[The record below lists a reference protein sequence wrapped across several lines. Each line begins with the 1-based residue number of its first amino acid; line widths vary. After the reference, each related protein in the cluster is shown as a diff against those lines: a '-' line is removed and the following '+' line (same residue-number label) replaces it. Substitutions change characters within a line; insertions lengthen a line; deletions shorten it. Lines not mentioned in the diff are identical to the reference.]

1 MKTRNLILVTFL
13 TTVFFS
19 CQKDDTTTTS
29 DESVMK
35 SGAIVAGD
43 ITVESVLSEA
53 NYEAELF
60 SQSERWLREL
70 SIFKHGKKN
79 LFEGKHC
86 DRYAD
91 GTFPVVSIDTAE
103 AGYPITIMIDYGTG
117 TVLHHGKT
125 ISGTV
130 SIEITASRN
139 TDGAKRIITYNG
151 CKIDSVTIKG
161 TEVELFNGD
170 NSTTRKNTVTTDVS
184 FELDNGTKFARK
196 GTAVH
201 EWLEGLATQQEHA
214 DDKIQKTGS
223 VSVSSSDGNEWVKTI
238 KEPLIRLGDCRNYV
252 QGTVEYLLNSN
263 VVAVLD
269 YGTGA
274 CDTIAV
280 LTIGD
285 KQIEISLADTHAKP
299 ENGMPG
305 DGKSKGR
312 KGHK

>member
-1 MKTRNLILVTFL
+1 MKTRNLILMSFL
-13 TTVFFS
+13 MIVFFS
-19 CQKDDTTTTS
+19 CQKDETITTT
-29 DESVMK
+29 DETALK
-35 SGAIVAGD
+35 SGEIVAGD

-53 NYEAELF
+53 NYEAEIF
-60 SQSERWLREL
+60 SQSEMWLRAL
-70 SIFKHGKKN
+70 SKFKHGKKN
-79 LFEGKHC
+79 LFDGKKS

-91 GTFPVVSIDTAE
+91 GKFPDVSIDTAA
-103 AGYPITIMIDYGTG
+103 AGYPITILIDYGTG

-130 SIEITASRN
+130 SIEITAARN

-151 CKIDSVTIKG
+151 CKIDSVTVTG

-170 NSTTRKNTVTTDVS
+170 NATTRKTTVTTDVN
-184 FELDNGTKFARK
+184 FVLDNGTKLARK

-201 EWLEGLATQQEHA
+201 EWLEGLTTQQEHA

-223 VSVSSSDGNEWVKTI
+223 MSVKSSDGNEWTKTI
-238 KEPLIRLGDCRNYV
+238 KNPLIRLGNCRNYV

-280 LTIGD
+280 LTVGD
-285 KQIEISLADTHAKP
+285 KQVEISLAGTHAKP

-305 DGKSKGR
+305 KGKWKGG
-312 KGHK
+312 KGHN

>member
-1 MKTRNLILVTFL
+1 L
-13 TTVFFS
+13 
-19 CQKDDTTTTS
+19 
-29 DESVMK
+29 K
-35 SGAIVAGD
+35 SGEIVAGD

-53 NYEAELF
+53 NYEAEIF
-60 SQSERWLREL
+60 SQSEMWLRAL
-70 SIFKHGKKN
+70 SKFKHGKKN
-79 LFEGKHC
+79 LFDGKKS

-91 GTFPVVSIDTAE
+91 GKFPDVSIDTAA
-103 AGYPITIMIDYGTG
+103 AGYPITILIDYGTG

-130 SIEITASRN
+130 SIEITAARN

-151 CKIDSVTIKG
+151 CKIDSVTVTG

-170 NSTTRKNTVTTDVS
+170 NATTRKTTVTTDVN
-184 FELDNGTKFARK
+184 FVLDNGTKLARK

-201 EWLEGLATQQEHA
+201 EWLEGLTTQQEHA

-223 VSVSSSDGNEWVKTI
+223 MSVKSSDGNEWTKTI
-238 KEPLIRLGDCRNYV
+238 KEPLIRLGNCRNYV
-252 QGTVEYLLNSN
+252 QGSVEYLLNSN

-274 CDTIAV
+274 CDTIAI
-280 LTIGD
+280 LTVGD
-285 KQIEISLADTHAKP
+285 KQVEISLAGTHAKP

-305 DGKSKGR
+305 KGKWKGG
-312 KGHK
+312 KGHN

>member
-1 MKTRNLILVTFL
+1 MKTRKLILMSFL
-13 TTVFFS
+13 MVVFFA
-19 CQKDDTTTTS
+19 CQKDETITTN
-29 DESVMK
+29 DETVLK

-60 SQSERWLREL
+60 SQSERWLRAL

-79 LFEGKHC
+79 LFEGKHS

-91 GTFPVVSIDTAE
+91 GAFPEVSIDTATT
-103 AGYPITIMIDYGTG
+103 GYPITILIDYGTG

-130 SIEITASRN
+130 SIEITAARD
-139 TDGAKRIITYNG
+139 TDGAKRIITYNT
-151 CKIDSVTIKG
+151 CKIDSVTING
-161 TEVELFNGD
+161 TQVEIFNGD
-170 NSTTRKNTVTTDVS
+170 NATSRKITVTTNVS
-184 FELDNGTKFARK
+184 FVLDNGTTLARK
-196 GTAVH
+196 GTSVH
-201 EWLEGLATQQEHA
+201 EWLEGLATQLVPA

-223 VSVSSSDGNEWVKTI
+223 MSVSSSDGNEWVKTI

-269 YGTGA
+269 FGTGA
-274 CDTIAV
+274 CDTTAV
-280 LTIGD
+280 LTVGD
-285 KQIEISLADTHAKP
+285 KQMEISRAGKEAK
-299 ENGMPG
+299 PG
-305 DGKSKGR
+305 DGKPKGK
-312 KGHK
+312 KGHN

>member
-1 MKTRNLILVTFL
+1 MKTRNLILMSFL
-13 TTVFFS
+13 MIVFFS
-19 CQKDDTTTTS
+19 CQKDETTTTT
-29 DESVMK
+29 DETALK

-60 SQSERWLREL
+60 SQSERWLRVL
-70 SIFKHGKKN
+70 SKFKHGKKN
-79 LFEGKHC
+79 LFEGKHSN
-86 DRYAD
+86 RYAD
-91 GTFPVVSIDTAE
+91 GTFPEVSIDTAA
-103 AGYPITIMIDYGTG
+103 AGYPITILIDYGDS

-130 SIEITASRN
+130 SIEITAAKN

-151 CKIDSVTIKG
+151 CKIDSVTITG

-170 NSTTRKNTVTTDVS
+170 NATTRKNTVTTDVS
-184 FELDNGTKFARK
+184 FVLDNGTKLARK

-201 EWLEGLATQQEHA
+201 DWLEGLATQQEHS

-223 VSVSSSDGNEWVKTI
+223 VSVSSSDGNEWAKTI
-238 KEPLIRLGDCRNYV
+238 KDPLIRLGDCRNYV
-252 QGTVEYLLNSN
+252 QGTVEYILNSN

-274 CDTIAV
+274 CDTTAL
-280 LTIGD
+280 LTVGD
-285 KQIEISLADTHAKP
+285 KQVEISLAGKEAKS
-299 ENGMPG
+299 ENGFPWK
-305 DGKSKGR
+305 GKSKGG

>member
-1 MKTRNLILVTFL
+1 MKTRNLILMSFL
-13 TTVFFS
+13 MIVFFA
-19 CQKDDTTTTS
+19 CQKDETTTTT
-29 DESVMK
+29 DETALK
-35 SGAIVAGD
+35 SGEIVASD

-60 SQSERWLREL
+60 SQSEMWLRAL
-70 SIFKHGKKN
+70 SKFKHGKKN
-79 LFEGKHC
+79 LFDGKHS

-91 GTFPVVSIDTAE
+91 GKFPEVSIDTAE
-103 AGYPITIMIDYGTG
+103 AGYPITILIDYGDG

-130 SIEITASRN
+130 SIEITAARN
-139 TDGAKRIITYNG
+139 TDGAKRIVTYNG
-151 CKIDSVTIKG
+151 CKIDSVTVTG
-161 TEVELFNGD
+161 TETELFNGD
-170 NSTTRKNTVTTDVS
+170 NATTRKTTVTTDLNFV
-184 FELDNGTKFARK
+184 LDNGTKLARK

-238 KEPLIRLGDCRNYV
+238 KEPLIRLGTCRNYV
-252 QGTVEYLLNSN
+252 QGTVEYLLNSE

-274 CDTIAV
+274 CDTTAV
-280 LTIGD
+280 LTVGD
-285 KQIEISLADTHAKP
+285 KQVEISLAGPHAKP
-299 ENGMPG
+299 ELGMPG
-305 DGKSKGR
+305 KNKWKGG
-312 KGHK
+312 KGHN

>member
-1 MKTRNLILVTFL
+1 
-13 TTVFFS
+13 
-19 CQKDDTTTTS
+19 
-29 DESVMK
+29 
-35 SGAIVAGD
+35 VAGD

-53 NYEAELF
+53 NYEAEIF
-60 SQSERWLREL
+60 SQSEMWLRAL
-70 SIFKHGKKN
+70 SKFKHGKKN
-79 LFEGKHC
+79 LFDGKHS

-91 GTFPVVSIDTAE
+91 GKFPEVSIDTAA
-103 AGYPITIMIDYGTG
+103 AGYPITILIDYGTG

-125 ISGTV
+125 ICGTV
-130 SIEITASRN
+130 SIEITAARN
-139 TDGAKRIITYNG
+139 TDGSKRIITYNG
-151 CKIDSVTIKG
+151 CKIDSVTVTG

-170 NSTTRKNTVTTDVS
+170 NATTRKTTVTTDVN
-184 FELDNGTKFARK
+184 FVLDNGTKLARK

-223 VSVSSSDGNEWVKTI
+223 VSVRSSDGNEWKKNI

-274 CDTIAV
+274 CDTTAV
-280 LTIGD
+280 LTVGD
-285 KQIEISLADTHAKP
+285 KKVEISLADTHAKP

-305 DGKSKGR
+305 EGKPEGG
-312 KGHK
+312 KGHH

>member
-1 MKTRNLILVTFL
+1 MKTRNLILMSFL
-13 TTVFFS
+13 MIVFFS
-19 CQKDDTTTTS
+19 CQKDETTTTT
-29 DESVMK
+29 DETALK

-60 SQSERWLREL
+60 SQSERWLRAL
-70 SIFKHGKKN
+70 SKFKHGKKN
-79 LFEGKHC
+79 LFEGKHSN
-86 DRYAD
+86 RYAD
-91 GTFPVVSIDTAE
+91 GTFPEVSIDTAA
-103 AGYPITIMIDYGTG
+103 AGYPITILIDYGDS

-130 SIEITASRN
+130 SIEITAAKN

-151 CKIDSVTIKG
+151 CKIDSVTITG

-170 NSTTRKNTVTTDVS
+170 NATTRKNTVTTDVS
-184 FELDNGTKFARK
+184 FVLDNGTKLARK

-201 EWLEGLATQQEHA
+201 DWLEGLATQQEHS

-223 VSVSSSDGNEWVKTI
+223 VSVRSSDGNEWAKTI
-238 KEPLIRLGDCRNYV
+238 KNPLIRLGDCRNYV
-252 QGTVEYLLNSN
+252 QGTVEYILNSN

-274 CDTIAV
+274 CDTTAL
-280 LTIGD
+280 LTVGD
-285 KQIEISLADTHAKP
+285 KQVEISLAGKEAKS
-299 ENGMPG
+299 ENGIPWK
-305 DGKSKGR
+305 GKSKGG

>member
-1 MKTRNLILVTFL
+1 MKTRNLILMSFL
-13 TTVFFS
+13 MIVFFS
-19 CQKDDTTTTS
+19 CQKDETTTTT
-29 DESVMK
+29 DETALK

-60 SQSERWLREL
+60 SQSERWLRAL
-70 SIFKHGKKN
+70 SKFKHGKKN
-79 LFEGKHC
+79 LFEGKHSN
-86 DRYAD
+86 RYAD
-91 GTFPVVSIDTAE
+91 GTFPEVSIDTAA
-103 AGYPITIMIDYGTG
+103 AGYPITILIDYGDS

-130 SIEITASRN
+130 SIEITAAKN

-151 CKIDSVTIKG
+151 CKIDSVT
-161 TEVELFNGD
+161 
-170 NSTTRKNTVTTDVS
+170 TDVS
-184 FELDNGTKFARK
+184 FVLDNGTKLARK

-201 EWLEGLATQQEHA
+201 DWLEGLATQQEHS

-223 VSVSSSDGNEWVKTI
+223 VSVSSSDGNEWAKTI
-238 KEPLIRLGDCRNYV
+238 KDPLIRLGDCRNYV
-252 QGTVEYLLNSN
+252 QGTVEYILNSN

-274 CDTIAV
+274 CDTTAL
-280 LTIGD
+280 LTVGD
-285 KQIEISLADTHAKP
+285 KQVEISLAGKEAKS
-299 ENGMPG
+299 ENGIPG
-305 DGKSKGR
+305 KGKSKGG

>member
-1 MKTRNLILVTFL
+1 MKTRNLILMSFL
-13 TTVFFS
+13 MIVFFS
-19 CQKDDTTTTS
+19 CQKDETTTTT
-29 DESVMK
+29 DETALK

-60 SQSERWLREL
+60 SQSERWLRAL
-70 SIFKHGKKN
+70 SKFKHGKKN
-79 LFEGKHC
+79 LFEGKHSN
-86 DRYAD
+86 RYAD
-91 GTFPVVSIDTAE
+91 GTFPEVSIDTAA
-103 AGYPITIMIDYGTG
+103 AGYPITILIDYGDS

-130 SIEITASRN
+130 SIEITAAKN

-151 CKIDSVTIKG
+151 CKIDSVTITG

-170 NSTTRKNTVTTDVS
+170 NATTRKNTVTTDVS
-184 FELDNGTKFARK
+184 FVLDNGTKLARK

-201 EWLEGLATQQEHA
+201 DWLEGLATQQEHS

-223 VSVSSSDGNEWVKTI
+223 VSVSSSDGNEWAKTI
-238 KEPLIRLGDCRNYV
+238 KNPLIRLGDCRNYV
-252 QGTVEYLLNSN
+252 QGTVEYILNSN

-274 CDTIAV
+274 CDTTAL
-280 LTIGD
+280 LTVGD
-285 KQIEISLADTHAKP
+285 KQVEISLAGKEAKS
-299 ENGMPG
+299 ENGFPWK
-305 DGKSKGR
+305 GKSKGG

>member
-1 MKTRNLILVTFL
+1 MKTRNLILMSFL
-13 TTVFFS
+13 MIVFFS
-19 CQKDDTTTTS
+19 CQKDETITTT
-29 DESVMK
+29 DETALK
-35 SGAIVAGD
+35 SGEIVAGD

-53 NYEAELF
+53 NYEAEIF
-60 SQSERWLREL
+60 SQSEMWLRAL
-70 SIFKHGKKN
+70 SKFKHGKKN
-79 LFEGKHC
+79 LFDGKKS

-91 GTFPVVSIDTAE
+91 GKFPDVSIDTAA
-103 AGYPITIMIDYGTG
+103 AGYPITILIDYGTG

-130 SIEITASRN
+130 SIEITAARN

-151 CKIDSVTIKG
+151 CKIDSVTVTG

-170 NSTTRKNTVTTDVS
+170 NATTRKTTVTTDVN
-184 FELDNGTKFARK
+184 FVLDNGTKLARK

-201 EWLEGLATQQEHA
+201 EWLEGLTTQQEHA

-223 VSVSSSDGNEWVKTI
+223 MSVKSSDGNEWTKTI
-238 KEPLIRLGDCRNYV
+238 KNPLIRLGNCRNYV
-252 QGTVEYLLNSN
+252 QGSVEYLLNSN

-280 LTIGD
+280 LTVGD
-285 KQIEISLADTHAKP
+285 KQVEISLAGTHAKP

-305 DGKSKGR
+305 KGKWKGG
-312 KGHK
+312 KGHN

>member
-1 MKTRNLILVTFL
+1 MKTRNLILMSFL
-13 TTVFFS
+13 MIVFFS
-19 CQKDDTTTTS
+19 CQKDETTTTT
-29 DESVMK
+29 DETALK

-60 SQSERWLREL
+60 SQSERWLRAL
-70 SIFKHGKKN
+70 SKFKHGKKN
-79 LFEGKHC
+79 LFEGKHSN
-86 DRYAD
+86 RYAD
-91 GTFPVVSIDTAE
+91 GTFPEVSIDTAA
-103 AGYPITIMIDYGTG
+103 AGYPITILIDYGDS

-130 SIEITASRN
+130 SIEITAAKN

-151 CKIDSVTIKG
+151 CKIDSVTITG

-170 NSTTRKNTVTTDVS
+170 NATTRKNTVTTDVS
-184 FELDNGTKFARK
+184 FVLDNGTKLARK

-201 EWLEGLATQQEHA
+201 DWLEGLATQQEHA

-223 VSVSSSDGNEWVKTI
+223 VSVSSSDGNEWAKTI
-238 KEPLIRLGDCRNYV
+238 KNPLIRLGDCRNYV
-252 QGTVEYLLNSN
+252 QGTVEYTLNSS

-274 CDTIAV
+274 CDTTAL
-280 LTIGD
+280 LTVGD
-285 KQIEISLADTHAKP
+285 KQVEISLAGKEAKS
-299 ENGMPG
+299 ENGFPWK
-305 DGKSKGR
+305 GKSKGG

>member
-1 MKTRNLILVTFL
+1 MKTRNLILMSFL
-13 TTVFFS
+13 MIVFFA
-19 CQKDDTTTTS
+19 CQKDETTTTT
-29 DESVMK
+29 DETALK
-35 SGAIVAGD
+35 SGEIVASD

-60 SQSERWLREL
+60 SQSEMWLRAL
-70 SIFKHGKKN
+70 SKFKHGKKN
-79 LFEGKHC
+79 LFEGKFC
-86 DRYAD
+86 NRYA
-91 GTFPVVSIDTAE
+91 GGSFPEVSIDTAE
-103 AGYPITIMIDYGTG
+103 TGYPITILIDYGDG

-130 SIEITASRN
+130 SIEITAARN
-139 TDGAKRIITYNG
+139 TDGAKRIVTYNG
-151 CKIDSVTIKG
+151 CKIDSVTVTG
-161 TEVELFNGD
+161 TETELFNGD
-170 NSTTRKNTVTTDVS
+170 NATTRKTTVTTDLNFV
-184 FELDNGTKFARK
+184 LDNGTKLARK

-269 YGTGA
+269 YGDGA
-274 CDTIAV
+274 CDTTAV

-285 KQIEISLADTHAKP
+285 KQVEISLADTHAKP
-299 ENGMPG
+299 ENGLSG
-305 DGKSKGR
+305 KGKSKWGNG
-312 KGHK
+312 K

>member
-1 MKTRNLILVTFL
+1 MKTRNLILMSFL
-13 TTVFFS
+13 MIVFFA
-19 CQKDDTTTTS
+19 CQKDETTTTT
-29 DESVMK
+29 DEIVLK
-35 SGAIVAGD
+35 SGSIVAGD

-60 SQSERWLREL
+60 SQSERWLRAL
-70 SIFKHGKKN
+70 SVFQHGKKN
-79 LFEGKHC
+79 LLGGKHC
-86 DRYAD
+86 DRYVD
-91 GTFPVVSIDTAE
+91 GAFPEVSIDTAA
-103 AGYPITIMIDYGTG
+103 AGYPITILIDYGTG

-130 SIEITASRN
+130 SIEITAAGN

-161 TEVELFNGD
+161 TQVELFNGD
-170 NSTTRKNTVTTDVS
+170 NATTRKNTVTTDVS
-184 FELDNGTKFARK
+184 FELDNGTKLARK

-201 EWLEGLATQQEHA
+201 EWLEGLATLQEHA

-223 VSVSSSDGNEWVKTI
+223 MSVSSADGNEWVKTI

-274 CDTIAV
+274 CDTTAV

-285 KQIEISLADTHAKP
+285 KQVEISLAGNEAKP
-299 ENGMPG
+299 GK
-305 DGKSKGR
+305 GKSKGG
-312 KGHK
+312 KGHN

>member
-1 MKTRNLILVTFL
+1 MKTRNLILMSFL
-13 TTVFFS
+13 MIVIFA
-19 CQKDDTTTTS
+19 CQKDETTTTT
-29 DESVMK
+29 DEIALK

-43 ITVESVLSEA
+43 ITIESVLSEA

-60 SQSERWLREL
+60 SQSEKWLRAL
-70 SIFKHGKKN
+70 SVFKHGKKN

-91 GTFPVVSIDTAE
+91 GAFPEVSIDTAE
-103 AGYPITIMIDYGTG
+103 AGYPITILIDYGTG

-130 SIEITASRN
+130 SIEITAARN

-161 TEVELFNGD
+161 TQVELFNGD
-170 NSTTRKNTVTTDVS
+170 NATTRKNTVTTDVS
-184 FELDNGTKFARK
+184 FELDNGTKLARK
-196 GTAVH
+196 GTAAH
-201 EWLEGLATQQEHA
+201 EWLEGIATQQFHA

-223 VSVSSSDGNEWVKTI
+223 MSVISTDGNEWVKNIT
-238 KEPLIRLGDCRNYV
+238 EPLIRLGDCRNYV

-274 CDTIAV
+274 CDTTAV

-285 KQIEISLADTHAKP
+285 KQVEISLAGKNAKP
-299 ENGMPG
+299 ENGMQG
-305 DGKSKGR
+305 GKSKGG